1 MVEFPSKRIESAIKS
16 RYGLHLKWAC
26 ARKHKDATI
35 STHIEPEK
43 NESPTK
49 SGEFEFSADPDFGSN
64 AVKSTR
70 KKASLGGRDATSI
83 PLPANVNRKRIY
95 FSYLVSFIV
104 FHALALLVFVPWFF
118 SWTGFASLVIGSYF
132 FGAVGIPITYHRLL
146 THRSFKTPKWFER
159 CLVVISLCNGQET
172 PARWVAWHRLHH
184 NESDHQEDPHS
195 PLVNFLWSHFQWL
208 IYENT
213 NTNKFGLY
221 KKYAKDILSDPFYMW
236 LEKNTYAGVAI
247 FAAHGVVIFALAWLI
262 AGLCMGFT
270 MAAFQL
276 ACSVFVWGVIA
287 RVVVMWH
294 VTWSVNS
301 LGHMFGYRNYDTDD
315 HSKNN
320 WFVAIISSGEGWHN
334 NHHADQSAA
343 TVQHK
348 WWEFDLNYYII
359 KSWSFV
365 GLATD
370 IVPPIHKRRARQ
382 MRNS

>member
-1 MVEFPSKRIESAIKS
+1 M
-16 RYGLHLKWAC
+16 
-26 ARKHKDATI
+26 

-43 NESPTK
+43 NASQKP
-49 SGEFEFSADPDFGSN
+49 SGEFEFSADSEFGDVQSR
-64 AVKSTR
+64 STR
-70 KKASLGGRDATSI
+70 KKIESLGGRDATSI

-95 FSYLVSFIV
+95 FSYLISFIV

-221 KKYAKDILSDPFYMW
+221 KKYAKDILADPFYMW
-236 LEKNTYAGVAI
+236 LEKKTYAGVAI
-247 FAAHGVVIFALAWLI
+247 FAAHGVVIFGLAWLI
-262 AGLCMGFT
+262 AGMVMGFT
-270 MAAFQL
+270 MEAFQL

-370 IVPPIHKRRARQ
+370 IVPPLHKRRARQ
-382 MRNS
+382 NRGS

>member
-1 MVEFPSKRIESAIKS
+1 M
-16 RYGLHLKWAC
+16 
-26 ARKHKDATI
+26 
-35 STHIEPEK
+35 STQTSTGQDKVVP
-43 NESPTK
+43 NN
-49 SGEFEFSADPDFGSN
+49 GEFDNSADPDFAKEKAS
-64 AVKSTR
+64 SR
-70 KKASLGGRDATSI
+70 KKHSGPGGRDATSI
-83 PLPANVNRKRIY
+83 PLPAEVNQKRIY
-95 FSYLVSFIV
+95 YSYLVSFIV
-104 FHALALLVFVPWFF
+104 FHSLALLCFVPWFF

-184 NESDHQEDPHS
+184 HESDHQEDPHS

-208 IYENT
+208 IYENG
-213 NTNKFGLY
+213 NTSKFSIY
-221 KKYAKDILSDPFYMW
+221 KKYAKDILNDPFYMW
-236 LEKNTYAGVAI
+236 LEKKTYAGVAI
-247 FAAHGVVIFALAWLI
+247 FIGHGVAIFLAAWLI
-262 AGLCMGFT
+262 AGLCMGFGA
-270 MAAFQL
+270 AAFQM

-301 LGHMFGYRNYDTDD
+301 LSHMFGYRNYDTDD
-315 HSKNN
+315 HSRNN

-334 NHHADQSAA
+334 NHHADQSAC

-370 IVPPIHKRRARQ
+370 IVPPMHKRRARQ
-382 MRNS
+382 KRAVEDNTVQ

>member
-1 MVEFPSKRIESAIKS
+1 M
-16 RYGLHLKWAC
+16 
-26 ARKHKDATI
+26 
-35 STHIEPEK
+35 STQVTPEK
-43 NESPTK
+43 SENVDV
-49 SGEFEFSADPDFGSN
+49 SADSN
-64 AVKSTR
+64 LKDRKQTR
-70 KKASLGGRDATSI
+70 KKNSSPGGRDATSI
-83 PLPANVNRKRIY
+83 PMPVEVNQKRIY
-95 FSYLVSFIV
+95 YSYLISFIV
-104 FHALALLVFVPWFF
+104 FHSLCLLCFIPWFF

-184 NESDHQEDPHS
+184 HESDHQEDPHS

-208 IYENT
+208 IYENG
-213 NTNKFGLY
+213 NTSKFSIY
-221 KKYAKDILSDPFYMW
+221 KKYAKDILNDPFYMW
-236 LEKNTYAGVAI
+236 LEKKTYAGVAI
-247 FAAHGVVIFALAWLI
+247 FIGHGVAIFALAWLI
-262 AGLCMGFT
+262 AGICMGFG
-270 MAAFQL
+270 MPAFQL

-301 LGHMFGYRNYDTDD
+301 LSHMFGYRNYDTDD
-315 HSKNN
+315 HSRNN

-334 NHHADQSAA
+334 NHHADQSAC

-365 GLATD
+365 GLAYD

-382 MRNS
+382 NRTL